1 MLKKFNFFNVNDDD
15 YFFVS
20 YHENSWNFKEILSK
34 LSNNYN
40 IELKSANE
48 DEINKLI
55 EGLEVFGFKYVN
67 KNKRIIID

>member
-20 YHENSWNFKEILSK
+20 DHENRWNFKEILSK
-34 LSNNYN
+34 LLNNYN